1 MPPFFGKEGFFM
13 TLIEAITQA
22 DETNKN
28 PYSRKQKIVW
38 LSRVEAM
45 VKDVVIDAHEG
56 VESFHFTG
64 FDDNTPLNT
73 DLIMPQPY
81 DECYIH
87 WLHAQVYYANEEIDR
102 YNRSMT
108 MFNSMFD
115 GFKSYYK
122 KNHKPKGS
130 GRFRF

>member
-1 MPPFFGKEGFFM
+1 M

-28 PYSRKQKIVW
+28 QYSRRQKIVW
-38 LSRVEAM
+38 LSRLEAM
-45 VKDVVIDAHEG
+45 VKNDVIDAHEG
-56 VESFHFTG
+56 SDSVSFSG
-64 FDDNTPLNT
+64 YGEDTPLGT
-73 DLIMPQPY
+73 VLIMPQPY

-87 WLHAQVYYANEEIDR
+87 WLQAQVYYANEEIDR

-108 MFNSMFD
+108 MFNAMYD
-115 GFKSYYK
+115 DFKSHYK